1 MSGRAD
7 FYVLPAGEERH
18 LFACRLV
25 EKAYKLGNKVWLR
38 LDESALEQL
47 DTSLWAFRP
56 ESFVPHQVFKAG
68 ASLADCPVW
77 LMTQL
82 PGEDSGREDSAPGN
96 PLPINCDLVVNLA
109 TRPLAPPANVGRVVE
124 LVSQEAHILQLT
136 RQQYARYKALNW
148 VINTHKL

>member
-18 LFACRLV
+18 HFACRLI

-38 LDESALEQL
+38 LDEQQLAAL
-47 DTSLWAFRP
+47 DDALWTFKP
-56 ESFVPHQVFKAG
+56 EAFVPHAAFGPDAK
-68 ASLADCPVW
+68 LEDCPVW

-82 PGEDSGREDSAPGN
+82 PDGD
-96 PLPINCDLVVNLA
+96 CDLLVNLA
-109 TRPLAPPANVGRVVE
+109 STPLEPPPSAGRVVE
-124 LVSQEAHILQLT
+124 LVTQDAHILQLT